1 MMMVG
6 GGDGDGDDGDDGMGF
21 LRMFVD
27 PQRVVRRLENEK
39 KKKRKENDTYH
50 FMFFSGRKEVND
62 KNVRSAL
69 SNRVFCADR
78 SVLCLYQSLQ

>member
-39 KKKRKENDTYH
+39 KKKEKKMTPIILC
-50 FMFFSGRKEVND
+50 FFLGGRK
-62 KNVRSAL
+62 
-69 SNRVFCADR
+69 
-78 SVLCLYQSLQ
+78 

>member
-39 KKKRKENDTYH
+39 KKKKKRK
-50 FMFFSGRKEVND
+50 
-62 KNVRSAL
+62 
-69 SNRVFCADR
+69 
-78 SVLCLYQSLQ
+78 